1 MFLVICAAWFLNTL
15 STCFQVSF
23 LVKSFIKLVITEY
36 PAQIYEILYKGLS
49 KKEKCWFLYYLKEA
63 VKINRKE
70 VRTFYYIERL
80 NF

>member
-1 MFLVICAAWFLNTL
+1 MFSVICAAWFLNTL

-49 KKEKCWFLYYLKEA
+49 KKENHSL
-63 VKINRKE
+63 VNS
-70 VRTFYYIERL
+70 IEKMTLGTMLVFILSQRSC
-80 NF
+80 

>member
-49 KKEKCWFLYYLKEA
+49 KKENHSL
-63 VKINRKE
+63 VNS
-70 VRTFYYIERL
+70 IEKMILGTMLVFILSQRSC
-80 NF
+80 